1 MVIQMCIPD
10 PDSANDAEEDSD
22 YKSDFDSEEED
33 SNDIFDK
40 IAKYLIIFFN
50 DQLHNKLY
58 IF

>member
-1 MVIQMCIPD
+1 MVIQMCNPD

-40 IAKYLIIFFN
+40 IAKY
-50 DQLHNKLY
+50 
-58 IF
+58 